1 MRRILGLI
9 ALLCLSAPAVAG
21 EAGDITRQSL
31 YGGTLEAGL
40 EKLAPLA
47 PTDPEARF
55 GTGVIR
61 FVLAI
66 EHLEQALYRHGFA
79 SPDAGPLAGAPIA
92 SPIPVNPS
100 PEPLDYEKV
109 RGFMGAFVADLDVAR
124 ADLLAAA
131 DAGDFKLPLQPL
143 QIRLDFDHDGNR
155 TDAESIAGILVRGF
169 GMPPETPTD
178 AVIGFDRADAVWL
191 AGYTQVMAS
200 WVDFMLAHDFRQLV
214 DTTFHRI
221 FPRAGLPMADYMT
234 STGTLM
240 LDPQSDNAIADAL
253 ALIHNLNWPVTDP
266 QRLAHVRE
274 RLKEVVALSRRDWEL
289 ILAETDD
296 DHELVPSPRQ
306 TPMIPATV
314 NDDTVAAWHETL
326 DTADAILDGKLL
338 VPHWRFQKGI
348 DLKAYFETARRTDF
362 VMLIT
367 GYDALPFLADGPIAS
382 PESFSA
388 ANSIFG
394 DQLWGYAFWFN

>member
-9 ALLCLSAPAVAG
+9 ALLCLSAPAVGG
-21 EAGDITRQSL
+21 EGGDLTRQSL
-31 YGGTLEAGL
+31 YGGTLESGL

-66 EHLEQALYRHGFA
+66 EHLEQALYRYGFA
-79 SPDAGPLAGAPIA
+79 SPDAGPLAGAPLA
-92 SPIPVNPS
+92 SPIPVNPA

-109 RGFMGAFVADLDVAR
+109 RAFMGGFVADLDAAR

-155 TDAESIAGILVRGF
+155 TDAESLAGILMRGF

-200 WVDFMLAHDFRQLV
+200 WVDFLLAHDFRQLV

-221 FPRAGLPMADYMT
+221 FPRAGLPMQDYIA
-234 STGTLM
+234 STGSLM

-253 ALIHNLNWPVTDP
+253 ALIHNLNWQVIKPE
-266 QRLAHVRE
+266 RLAHVRE

-314 NDDTVAAWHETL
+314 TEETVAAWHDTL
-326 DTADAILDGKLL
+326 DAADAILDGKLL

-348 DLKAYFETARRTDF
+348 DLKAYFETAKRTDF

-367 GYDALPFLADGPIAS
+367 GYDALPYLKDGPVAS
-382 PESFSA
+382 PDSFAA
-388 ANSIFG
+388 ANRIFG